1 MNSLAVLGAVVALGV
16 DPQRCADAL
25 GGFRAMKGRGE
36 RRTVRIT
43 NGSFTLI
50 DESYN
55 ASPASMRAAIEMLGT
70 AERGPSGRA
79 IAVLG
84 DMLELGAGADDAHA
98 ALAADL
104 ARNGVDIVVT
114 AGPRME
120 MLAKALPKNILSHH
134 GAQSEAIRAVVL
146 DLVQPGDVVMVKG
159 SYGSR
164 MIPIA
169 EALAGLGEAC
179 PANVSATGRG

>member
-1 MNSLAVLGAVVALGV
+1 
-16 DPQRCADAL
+16 
-25 GGFRAMKGRGE
+25 
-36 RRTVRIT
+36 
-43 NGSFTLI
+43 
-50 DESYN
+50 
-55 ASPASMRAAIEMLGT
+55 
-70 AERGPSGRA
+70 
-79 IAVLG
+79 
-84 DMLELGAGADDAHA
+84 MLELGAGADDAHA